1 MVRLFLRAAS
11 HNPYLCDNGTTVKI
25 LDKWLI
31 FFGFA
36 VVRHRGK
43 VLPGYMF
50 KRKSEFTF
58 YIDYTN

>member
-31 FFGFA
+31 FWIRGSLAQWKGFT
-36 VVRHRGK
+36 RLYFSK
-43 VLPGYMF
+43 
-50 KRKSEFTF
+50 KIEFTF
-58 YIDYTN
+58 YIDYTK

>member
-25 LDKWLI
+25 LEKCLI
-31 FFGFA
+31 FLEFA
-36 VVRHRGK
+36 VVRHSGK
-43 VLPGYMF
+43 VLPGYIF
-50 KRKSEFTF
+50 KRKFEFTI